1 MARHAADEDM
11 TTALAIFVKTP
22 GHSPLKTRLATVI
35 GEDAALT
42 FHRLASA
49 AVAAVARA
57 ARPLITPY
65 WAVAEADDAA
75 HAAWPDFPTIWQGEG
90 DLGTRMHHVLETLL
104 SRHDS
109 VLLVGADVPQLT
121 SGQLTRAAQVL
132 AEPPVAF
139 VLGPATD
146 GGFWLF
152 GANTPVPLATWQSV
166 RYSRGDT
173 CLALRRALPG
183 AGSIVELPVL
193 TDVDNADDLPR
204 VLGALGR
211 LPETLPAQ
219 RALAEWMKLQLAGSP
234 TA

>member
-1 MARHAADEDM
+1 M

-49 AVAAVARA
+49 AVAGVARA
-57 ARPLITPY
+57 AQPLITPY

-90 DLGTRMHHVLETLL
+90 GLGTRMHHVLETLL
-104 SRHDS
+104 SRHGS

-121 SGQLTRAAQVL
+121 SGQLTRAAQAL

-139 VLGPATD
+139 VFGPSTD

-152 GANTPVPLATWQSV
+152 GSNTPVQLAIWQSV
-166 RYSRGDT
+166 RYSQGDT

-183 AGSIVELPVL
+183 TGRILELPVL

-211 LPETLPAQ
+211 LPEALPAQ
-219 RALAEWMKLQLAGSP
+219 CALAEWMKLQLAGSP

>member
-1 MARHAADEDM
+1 M

-22 GHSPLKTRLATVI
+22 GHSPLKTRLAAAI
-35 GEDAALT
+35 GEDAALD

-49 AVAAVARA
+49 AVAAVAKA
-57 ARPLITPY
+57 TRPLITPY

-90 DLGTRMHHVLETLL
+90 GLGTRMHHVLETLL
-104 SRHDS
+104 GRHDS

-121 SGQLTRAAQVL
+121 SGQLAQAAQAL
-132 AEPPVAF
+132 AEPPVAC

-173 CLALRRALPG
+173 CLALRKALP
-183 AGSIVELPVL
+183 ATENIVELPVL

-204 VLGALGR
+204 VLDALGR
-211 LPETLPAQ
+211 LPEALPAQ
-219 RALAEWMKLQLAGSP
+219 RALAKWMQRQLAGSP